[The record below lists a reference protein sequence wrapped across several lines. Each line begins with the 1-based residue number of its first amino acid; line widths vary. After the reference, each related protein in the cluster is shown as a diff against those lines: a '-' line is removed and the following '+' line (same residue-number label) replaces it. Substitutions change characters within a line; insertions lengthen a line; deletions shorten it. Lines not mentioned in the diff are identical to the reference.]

1 MRLSVCAFYIRV
13 EALYTLKHHPAESVT
28 SDFFIADP
36 IYKVFRD
43 HYDQLVAAMT
53 SPTALIPVLYSK
65 YLISP
70 ADKTNLTTLTGV
82 GSIDIARKLLDTVE
96 ATMKA
101 APKAAQVLREF
112 YLAVDDQPALRHV
125 ANRIRTALGEY

>member
-1 MRLSVCAFYIRV
+1 
-13 EALYTLKHHPAESVT
+13 
-28 SDFFIADP
+28 
-36 IYKVFRD
+36 
-43 HYDQLVAAMT
+43 MT

-112 YLAVDDQPALRHV
+112 CLAVDDQPALRHV
-125 ANRIRTALGEY
+125 ANRIRTVLGEY